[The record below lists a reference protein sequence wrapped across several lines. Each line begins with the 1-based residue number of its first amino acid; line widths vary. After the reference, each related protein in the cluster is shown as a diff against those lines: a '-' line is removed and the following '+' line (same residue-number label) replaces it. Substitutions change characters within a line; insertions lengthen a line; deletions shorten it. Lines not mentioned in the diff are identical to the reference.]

1 MQKKKRSNPL
11 DYAFRL
17 LSYRDR
23 AWSEIERRMQEKGYL
38 EKEIEEV
45 KSKLEELDLINDSEF
60 VSSYIENKKKRFW
73 GPIRIK
79 MELFK
84 LGLPRAE
91 IENRI
96 DEHDWKELLAFAIT
110 RYKDGYEGQKLVAKL
125 QRLGFPSSWIWEKI
139 RFLDK

>member
-23 AWSEIERRMQEKGYL
+23 AWSEIERKMR
-38 EKEIEEV
+38 EKEYTDNEIDEV
-45 KSKLEELDLINDSEF
+45 KSKLEKLELINDSEF
-60 VSSYIENKKKRFW
+60 TSSYIENKKKRFW

-91 IENRI
+91 I
-96 DEHDWKELLAFAIT
+96 HPSFHLPVLASP
-110 RYKDGYEGQKLVAKL
+110 GG
-125 QRLGFPSSWIWEKI
+125 
-139 RFLDK
+139 